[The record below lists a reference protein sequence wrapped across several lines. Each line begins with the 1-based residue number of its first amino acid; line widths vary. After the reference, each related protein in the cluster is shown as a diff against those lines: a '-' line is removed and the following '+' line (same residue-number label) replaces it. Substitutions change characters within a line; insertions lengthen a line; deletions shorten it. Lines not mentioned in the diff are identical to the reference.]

1 MRNNYF
7 VILLF
12 LIIVFV
18 FNIALVYP
26 QNVADTVTSKNP
38 LLIDTNLRP
47 NQSNVNIDSTNIRID
62 TNFVPKKEIRTLT
75 NVKVLIYTILSLTGL
90 ALFYFIFINTLF
102 RTFHKKRSTRQSMM
116 LSWSLFFN
124 VSVLWIFIVWGIVGE
139 LWNISSF
146 VVIVAFLFVISL
158 ITLAFALK
166 SK

>member
-1 MRNNYF
+1 MS
-7 VILLF
+7 
-12 LIIVFV
+12 VFSELPV
-18 FNIALVYP
+18 LS
-26 QNVADTVTSKNP
+26 QNVADTGTFKNP
-38 LLIDTNLRP
+38 LLIDTSLTRS
-47 NQSNVNIDSTNIRID
+47 NQLNASIDSSNIRLD
-62 TNFVPKKEIRTLT
+62 TSFVPKKEIKTLT
-75 NVKVLIYTILSLTGL
+75 NVRALVYIILSLAGL
-90 ALFYFIFINTLF
+90 ALFYFIFISTLF

-146 VVIVAFLFVISL
+146 VVVIAFLSVISL